1 MMKLLPV
8 LEQQKKGAAM
18 ALLTN
23 VPAGKMCVAFPMKTL
38 GGRKVGM
45 EQHYTEWFEGN
56 LPEGFEVIERFVEA
70 DELCYVVGRCG

>member
-18 ALLTN
+18 ALVAS
-23 VPAGKMCVAFPMKTL
+23 VPAKKLCVTFPMKTL

-56 LPEGFEVIERFVEA
+56 LSEGFEIIQRFIEA